1 MDLLLKNLF
10 AKFFCTLKATALELN
25 PDIICALN
33 LKCWIKIMGG
43 GGKIMGG
50 GGGGKNMDYGW
61 CTNRMNANVLAPPMP
76 LQFSV

>member
-1 MDLLLKNLF
+1 
-10 AKFFCTLKATALELN
+10 
-25 PDIICALN
+25 
-33 LKCWIKIMGG
+33 MGG